1 MSTSMNIHR
10 VGNIELSEIKA
21 LTLDNGTV
29 FYTRQITITDMDGQV
44 VIYLNPMSDNGHNLL
59 IEDGELLSMKEEPL
73 RLAA

>member
-73 RLAA
+73 RMAA